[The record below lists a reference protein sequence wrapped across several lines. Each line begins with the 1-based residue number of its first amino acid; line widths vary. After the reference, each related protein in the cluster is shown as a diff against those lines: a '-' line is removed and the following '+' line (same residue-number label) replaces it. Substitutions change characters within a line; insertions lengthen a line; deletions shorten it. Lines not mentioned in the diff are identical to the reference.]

1 MSSPTRSL
9 PGRPRRRADLTT
21 RAALFCALALV
32 LLPACAA
39 PAPPP
44 RRDLVVGLVGEPRG
58 VFDDDPSARFLAG
71 AVTETLV
78 RRDDHDELVPR
89 LAESVPTYENGGLRL
104 VTDDPTAPEG
114 RLVAS
119 FRLRDATWQD
129 GEPISA
135 SDVRFAW
142 EQDANAPAGT
152 LERWNADR
160 IDRVDVLG
168 PRDLRVLY
176 KNGERWDDYAL
187 APRILPRHRLSG
199 ASSAQLVAF
208 AREPVH
214 AGPFE
219 IAAWLPGIVTL
230 SAFKDYVLGPPG
242 LGRIEVH
249 FFASRTAAL
258 DALLRGE
265 IDMTPSPVLEADL
278 ARTLD
283 RFADGT
289 RLQAYYKPAEAL
301 DVLRFGPD
309 PKRFGDP
316 AVRQAIELAVDRQSI
331 VDDVFVGRAR
341 VAHSFLLAPLWAAD
355 EAVAPTVAPDRE
367 RARALLAQAGF
378 VKGQFGIQERAGD
391 RLTTTLFVAAGSA
404 SRSEVARRVAGDL
417 AAIGVA
423 ADVRERSTESL
434 AADLAAGH
442 FDLAL
447 VWADASDPREA
458 AEQWAGLVEP
468 WFDVLADAAVRASD
482 RNEKRALYGEMQRM
496 WAIDLPALPLYQELH
511 VDVAPQA
518 LAEVRPTAGS
528 EPLSW
533 NAWGWSFASR

>member
-1 MSSPTRSL
+1 MPCGFRSAAASMSSPTRSL

-104 VTDDPTAPEG
+104 VTDEPTAPDG

-119 FRLRDATWQD
+119 FHLRDATWQD

-316 AVRQAIELAVDRQSI
+316 AVRQAID
-331 VDDVFVGRAR
+331 
-341 VAHSFLLAPLWAAD
+341 
-355 EAVAPTVAPDRE
+355 
-367 RARALLAQAGF
+367 
-378 VKGQFGIQERAGD
+378 
-391 RLTTTLFVAAGSA
+391 
-404 SRSEVARRVAGDL
+404 
-417 AAIGVA
+417 
-423 ADVRERSTESL
+423 L

-496 WAIDLPALPLYQELH
+496 WAIVLPALPLYQELH

-533 NAWGWSFASR
+533 NAWEWSFASR